1 MPVATCE
8 DRLTGELS
16 FGGFTLDAADERLRG
31 SSGPVKLGNKAYRL
45 LLQLVAQR
53 GRLVTKEELF
63 SSVWDG
69 TIVSEAALTSAVKEL
84 RRALGD
90 DTRTPR
96 FIESVYGRGY
106 RFIADVSDAP
116 AAPAPPAPP
125 TAHAEPAARIE
136 PALSDLGEPAL
147 LYLPAIDDES
157 IRAEHPH
164 FALVLREEILFA
176 LSRFRDIRLVSD
188 AETGGAP
195 APGAFGDRDYLLT
208 VALRD
213 IGTGL
218 RAFARLSRLASQ
230 AIVWAD
236 TVNLPS
242 GAVGQSVEQL
252 VRRIAAAALPRL
264 HEDVMR
270 NLPEQP
276 SAAYDVY
283 FRNKLRMRSIAT
295 VAEARRLADDWE
307 ELIRR
312 HPNFVQAYPPLVRLY
327 NTDFCYTGLGSSAEA
342 ERARARE
349 LARRAVSFDPGESH
363 LHTVKGWCD
372 LWAGDAARAGEHFE
386 EALQLNP
393 YNKARLIEVATASM
407 FLGDLAR
414 AADLLDRCRKLTPFP
429 TEAPYEEEGFLL
441 LLRGE
446 YDAAGDRLAL
456 ATRTHPDD
464 CATGGPTVMSEL
476 YALLAAAGLDSP
488 DLARR
493 AQSWRD
499 AMAGRWCGEGPAD
512 EAALKRWVLFHH
524 PFHAPAE
531 RKRFVTLLDRALAAA
546 GPVPDPSRA
555 RAGS

>member
-1 MPVATCE
+1 
-8 DRLTGELS
+8 
-16 FGGFTLDAADERLRG
+16 
-31 SSGPVKLGNKAYRL
+31 
-45 LLQLVAQR
+45 
-53 GRLVTKEELF
+53 
-63 SSVWDG
+63 
-69 TIVSEAALTSAVKEL
+69 
-84 RRALGD
+84 
-90 DTRTPR
+90 
-96 FIESVYGRGY
+96 
-106 RFIADVSDAP
+106 
-116 AAPAPPAPP
+116 
-125 TAHAEPAARIE
+125 
-136 PALSDLGEPAL
+136 L

-157 IRAEHPH
+157 VRAEHPH

-195 APGAFGDRDYLLT
+195 APGAFGERDYLLT

-218 RAFARLSRLASQ
+218 RAFARLARLASQ

-264 HEDVMR
+264 HEDVLR
-270 NLPEQP
+270 NLPEEP
-276 SAAYDVY
+276 SAVYDVY
-283 FRNKLRMRSIAT
+283 FHNKLRMRSVAT
-295 VAEARRLADDWE
+295 VEEARRLADDWE

-312 HPNFVQAYPPLVRLY
+312 HPQFVQAYPPLIRLY
-327 NTDFCYTGLGSSAEA
+327 NTDFCYTGLGSSTEA

-372 LWAGDAARAGEHFE
+372 LWAGDAARAREHFE

-407 FLGDLAR
+407 FLGDLDR
-414 AADLLDRCRKLTPFP
+414 AADLLDRCRKLTPFT
-429 TEAPYEEEGFLL
+429 TEAPYEEEGFLH

-446 YDAAGDRLAL
+446 YEAAGERLAL

-488 DLARR
+488 DLAER
-493 AQSWRD
+493 AQHWRD
-499 AMAGRWCGEGPAD
+499 AMAGRWCGQGPPDA
-512 EAALKRWVLFHH
+512 AALKHWVLFHH

-531 RKRFVTLLDRALAAA
+531 QARFVTLLDRALAAA
-546 GPVPDPSRA
+546 GPAPAPSPARA
-555 RAGS
+555 RN